1 MPGRRVIVISPRKSG
16 THLIQRLLTGFGY
29 GVWGDLGAPASDLV
43 RLSVRERLDVA
54 RLVMPESAVAALDHR
69 ARRAEF
75 IGVTNRA
82 WADLARIWSFR
93 LGTATMRPYWPLQQP
108 GAAETADAVG
118 GVGAPAWTGPFSA
131 TPPGIAWIYHRLDL
145 TAADPGFLFEWHGTG
160 EPAII
165 LNVRDPRDALVS
177 LAAFLAG
184 EARHGSLLT
193 PDSQVHGPAMAALPD
208 MKARLAYAIRDP
220 TLAFYEDYRCAIPLF
235 AHPGVCH
242 VSFEELVGPSG
253 GGDHGHQAAAVARVA
268 EFLGVTD
275 HDPGAVAES
284 LYDTGSFTFRAGQA
298 GAWREEFDAHLG
310 ELFTQRHGDLLTG
323 LGYA

>member
-16 THLIQRLLTGFGY
+16 THLIQRLLTGLGY

-54 RLVMPESAVAALDHR
+54 RLVMPETAVAELDYRQHR
-69 ARRAEF
+69 ADF
-75 IGVTNRA
+75 IRVTNRA

-93 LGTATMRPYWPLQQP
+93 LGTAAMRPYWPLQQP
-108 GAAETADAVG
+108 GAVSS
-118 GVGAPAWTGPFSA
+118 PAWTGPFST
-131 TPPGIAWIYHRLDL
+131 TPPGVAWIYHRLDL
-145 TAADPGFLFEWHGTG
+145 AAADPAFLFEWHDTG

-177 LAAFLAG
+177 LVAFLAG

-220 TLAFYEDYRCAIPLF
+220 TLAFYEDYRSAIPLF
-235 AHPGVCH
+235 AHPGVCR

-253 GGDHGHQAAAVARVA
+253 GGDPGRQAAAVERVA
-268 EFLGVTD
+268 EFLRVTD
-275 HDPGAVAES
+275 RDPGAVARS

-298 GAWREEFDAHLG
+298 GTWRAEFSAHL
-310 ELFTQRHGDLLTG
+310 EEQFAQRHGDLLTG
-323 LGYA
+323 LGYT